1 MTDIDEEFPT
11 IAIAAGE
18 AVAEPR
24 DEGYAHSLKPRQVRM
39 MAIGGAI
46 VTGLFLG
53 AGARLQLPGPALA
66 LV

>member
-1 MTDIDEEFPT
+1 MTEIDEEFPT

-18 AVAEPR
+18 AAAEPR

-46 VTGLFLG
+46 GIKSKLG
-53 AGARLQLPGPALA
+53 ADHP
-66 LV
+66 